1 MPMKKVST
9 TPQKKPVVTT
19 EFRPYRVLFL
29 VVVVGI
35 TCLVLFAALG
45 VMTEATT

>member
-1 MPMKKVST
+1 MKKATKTSRA
-9 TPQKKPVVTT
+9 KKTQTT

-29 VVVVGI
+29 VVVVGV

-45 VMTEATT
+45 VSSDL

>member
-1 MPMKKVST
+1 MKKT
-9 TPQKKPVVTT
+9 TKKPATNRRNVT

-29 VVVVGI
+29 VVVISV

-45 VMTEATT
+45 VTSEG

>member
-1 MPMKKVST
+1 MKKT
-9 TPQKKPVVTT
+9 TKKAASSSRTVT

-29 VVVVGI
+29 VVVVSV

-45 VMTEATT
+45 ASAEG

>member
-1 MPMKKVST
+1 MKKAIKKQ
-9 TPQKKPVVTT
+9 TPTKGNVP

-29 VVVVGI
+29 VVVLGV

-45 VMTEATT
+45 VMSGS

>member
-1 MPMKKVST
+1 MKKTSKKSAANN
-9 TPQKKPVVTT
+9 TPVA

-29 VVVVGI
+29 VVVVSV

-45 VMTEATT
+45 VSSER